1 MKNNQ
6 EIHITTDGKITY
18 AVLKQDGKVLSRS
31 EAKCHPDDKFDFETG
46 AKIALDRLEIK
57 KKAEQSEN
65 PFKLG
70 DIVEC
75 IYDFKVFGIYPP
87 QGTLGEVISIRG
99 QGVFVRWAKGS
110 THGDGEWWI
119 PTCYIRKIYH
129 SEESFK
135 VGDIVEYISD
145 EVSQLDIKYFP
156 PKGTRGEILEL
167 DDHKS
172 AAVDYCVRV
181 RWEKGTTSGNGEWW
195 CRIKKLKKVES
206 KYSFKVGD
214 IVEYI
219 SDKVSQF
226 DSIYFPPKGTRG
238 KIVGLESEKTPNRCA
253 LVQWEKGTTCGDGKW
268 WVLLT
273 IIKKVDK
280 FPKYSF
286 KVGDRVRFRSWD
298 DMESEFG
305 VEPITG
311 RINIRDKIYF
321 TKDMRPL
328 CKTCATIKSMRV
340 RKDGLIGV
348 ELSKPSS
355 NTEAFMYSFFV
366 TDMLEPASTK
376 VYKS

>member
-6 EIHITTDGKITY
+6 EIHITTDGKTTY

-46 AKIALDRLEIK
+46 AKIAFDRLEIK
-57 KKAEQSEN
+57 KEVDEPKN
-65 PFKLG
+65 LFKPG

-75 IYDFKVFGIYPP
+75 IFDFKTFGAFPP
-87 QGTLGEVISIRG
+87 KGTMGKVISITR
-99 QGVFVRWAKGS
+99 QGVLVRWAKGS
-110 THGDGEWWI
+110 TYGNGEWWI
-119 PTCYIRKIYH
+119 SACDIRKIH
-129 SEESFK
+129 QHEESFK

-145 EVSQLDIKYFP
+145 EF
-156 PKGTRGEILEL
+156 
-167 DDHKS
+167 
-172 AAVDYCVRV
+172 
-181 RWEKGTTSGNGEWW
+181 
-195 CRIKKLKKVES
+195 
-206 KYSFKVGD
+206 
-214 IVEYI
+214 
-219 SDKVSQF
+219 SQF

-305 VEPITG
+305 VEPETG
-311 RINIRDKIYF
+311 SINIRGKIYF
-321 TKDMRPL
+321 DKYMRPL
-328 CKTCATIKSMRV
+328 CKTYAIIESIRV
-340 RKDGLIGV
+340 CRDGLLRV
-348 ELSKPSS
+348 ELSKSSS
-355 NTEAFMYSFFV
+355 NEDVFNYSSFS

-376 VYKS
+376 GYKS

>member
-1 MKNNQ
+1 MKNKQ
-6 EIHITTDGKITY
+6 EIHITTDGKTTY
-18 AVLKQDGKVLSRS
+18 AVLKQNGKILSRS

-57 KKAEQSEN
+57 KEVKQPEN
-65 PFKLG
+65 PFKSG

-75 IYDFKVFGIYPP
+75 IYDFKVFGVYPP
-87 QGTLGEVISIRG
+87 QGTLGEVISISG

-110 THGDGEWWI
+110 THDDGEWWI
-119 PTCYIRKIYH
+119 PTCYIRKIYQH
-129 SEESFK
+129 EESFK

-145 EVSQLDIKYFP
+145 EISQIDKYFP

-214 IVEYI
+214 
-219 SDKVSQF
+219 
-226 DSIYFPPKGTRG
+226 
-238 KIVGLESEKTPNRCA
+238 
-253 LVQWEKGTTCGDGKW
+253 
-268 WVLLT
+268 
-273 IIKKVDK
+273 
-280 FPKYSF
+280 
-286 KVGDRVRFRSWD
+286 RVRFRSWD

-305 VEPITG
+305 IEPETG
-311 RINIRDKIYF
+311 RINIRNKIYF
-321 TKDMRPL
+321 TKYMRPL
-328 CKTCATIKSMRV
+328 CETCATIKSMRV

-348 ELSKPSS
+348 ELSKSSS
-355 NTEAFMYSFFV
+355 NAEAFMYSFFV
-366 TDMLEPASTK
+366 TDMLEPASLK
-376 VYKS
+376 GHK

>member
-1 MKNNQ
+1 MKTNQ
-6 EIHITTDGKITY
+6 EIHITTDGKTTY

-31 EAKCHPDDKFDFETG
+31 EAKCHPDDNFDFETG

-57 KKAEQSEN
+57 KEVDEPKN
-65 PFKLG
+65 PFKPG

-75 IYDFKVFGIYPP
+75 IFDFKVFGVFPP
-87 QGTLGEVISIRG
+87 KGTLGQVIG
-99 QGVFVRWAKGS
+99 TMEQNVLVHWAKGS

-119 PTCYIRKIYH
+119 SVCDIKIH
-129 SEESFK
+129 QHEEPFK

-181 RWEKGTTSGNGEWW
+181 RWEKGTTGGNGEWW
-195 CRIKKLKKVES
+195 CRVKRLKKVES
-206 KYSFKVGD
+206 
-214 IVEYI
+214 
-219 SDKVSQF
+219 
-226 DSIYFPPKGTRG
+226 
-238 KIVGLESEKTPNRCA
+238 
-253 LVQWEKGTTCGDGKW
+253 
-268 WVLLT
+268 
-273 IIKKVDK
+273 
-280 FPKYSF
+280 KYSF

-298 DMESEFG
+298 DMASEFG
-305 VEPITG
+305 VEPETG
-311 RINIRDKIYF
+311 RINIRNKIYF

-328 CKTCATIKSMRV
+328 CETCATIKSMRV

-348 ELSKPSS
+348 ELSKSSS
-355 NTEAFMYSFFV
+355 NAEAFMYSFFV

-376 VYKS
+376 GYKS